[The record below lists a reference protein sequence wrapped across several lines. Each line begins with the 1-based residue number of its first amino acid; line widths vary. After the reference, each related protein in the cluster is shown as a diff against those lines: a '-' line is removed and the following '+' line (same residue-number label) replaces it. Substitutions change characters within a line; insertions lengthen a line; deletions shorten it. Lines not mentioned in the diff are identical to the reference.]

1 MLLVFCKLDWYAQ
14 RMSKHTIPKR
24 RSECPI
30 SFGLDIFGDKWTLL
44 ILRDM
49 LLFGCT
55 RFSDFAVHEGIS
67 TNILADRLQRLEA
80 TEVITKEQDTALK
93 NQNAY
98 SITRKGRDLT
108 DVLIGVMLWG
118 LKYDKQTP
126 VDKNFI
132 ARIGTDSDK
141 VISEVRAAISN
152 NAFEDYR
159 VSEMGVGA
167 DLYK

>member
-1 MLLVFCKLDWYAQ
+1 MA
-14 RMSKHTIPKR
+14 RRTIPER

-30 SFGLDIFGDKWTLL
+30 SFGLDVFGDKWTLL

-49 LLFGCT
+49 LLFGYT
-55 RFSDFAVHEGIS
+55 RFSDFAIHEGIS
-67 TNILADRLQRLEA
+67 TNILTDRLQRLETA
-80 TEVITKEQDTALK
+80 GIITKKQDTVLK
-93 NQNAY
+93 NQNVY
-98 SITRKGRDLT
+98 NVTPKGRDLT
-108 DVLIGVMLWG
+108 NVLIGVMLWG
-118 LKYDKQTP
+118 LKYDEQTP

-132 ARIGTDSDK
+132 ARISNDLDI
-141 VISEVRAAISN
+141 VINEVRVAISN